1 MLQRTRSA
9 WIGWIGAIAT
19 CLILLGGCGA
29 TQTLTN
35 SANGATL
42 TTTIAPTTPLTNPT
56 SVTTTFTCP
65 ATLNGAQKTFTDTS
79 MQFSFSY
86 PAAWTESNCQR
97 FAGNDGQQTLFIGN
111 LFSISVMPRNGQ
123 TIQQWVNTQANQ
135 YEIVTLGALTVPQAQ
150 EAATV
155 SVAPSAIS
163 DPAKAFDA
171 EPFAQSFAIVAGT
184 HSFYVVNGFVAQ
196 LSMTDTMP
204 NLTRQQLAQQ
214 IVTTFAVS

>member
-1 MLQRTRSA
+1 MLQRTRLA
-9 WIGWIGAIAT
+9 RIGWIGAIAT
-19 CLILLGGCGA
+19 CLVLLGGCGA
-29 TQTLTN
+29 TQPVAN
-35 SANGATL
+35 SANGATP
-42 TTTIAPTTPLTNPT
+42 TTTIAQTTPPANPT
-56 SVTTTFTCP
+56 SATTTFTCP
-65 ATLNGAQKTFTDTS
+65 VTLNGAQKTFTDTS

-111 LFSISVMPRNGQ
+111 LFSVSVMPRGGRA
-123 TIQQWVNTQANQ
+123 IQQWVNAQSNQ

-150 EAATV
+150 EAATI
-155 SVAPSAIS
+155 SVAPSATS
-163 DPAKAFDA
+163 DPNKAFDA

-184 HSFYVVNGFVAQ
+184 RSFYVVNGFVAQ
-196 LSMTDTMP
+196 FSITDTMP